1 MSRWRSVW
9 LVARREILERGRS
22 RGFLLGIVLT
32 SALVVGSIVV
42 SAVLFRDDD
51 PTRVGIVGPAPATLA
66 ATLEATAAQLDRRLD
81 LVPIPDRES
90 GETALANGD
99 VQALL
104 VVPADLSSPGEIRF
118 HERADPGVSQ
128 LLAAAVIGLRT
139 GDVLEQAGVDE
150 AALAGAQAPPA
161 IATQVE
167 VPSEDDP
174 SFALATIGAVLV
186 LVGIFGFGYTVLT
199 GVVEEKQSRVVEVVL
214 ATVRPRD
221 LLMGKVLGIGIL
233 GLLQLAAFG
242 VAGLIALAFVQEV
255 SLPSSTPWMIG
266 LVAVFFILGYA
277 LYATALGCLGAL
289 ASRTEEASNAS
300 MPVSIVAMLSYFLC
314 LFVIRDDPTSFLSQ
328 VLTYLPPSAPF
339 AVPMRAALSAIGPVE
354 IALSIGITVIAIWAL
369 FGVAARVYSGA
380 VLKTGGLVSIREAWR
395 GE

>member
-1 MSRWRSVW
+1 VSRFRSVW

-32 SALVVGSIVV
+32 SALVVASIVV

-51 PTRVGIVGPAPATLA
+51 PARIGVVEPAPTALT
-66 ATLEATAAQLDRRLD
+66 ATLEATAGQLDRRID
-81 LVPIPDRES
+81 IVPLPDRAA
-90 GETALANGD
+90 GETALSTGD
-99 VQALL
+99 VEA
-104 VVPADLSSPGEIRF
+104 VVIVPADLSSSGEIRY
-118 HERADPGVSQ
+118 HERADAGVTQ
-128 LLAAAVIGLRT
+128 LLSAAVVALRVQ
-139 GDVLEQAGVDE
+139 GVLEQAGVDD
-150 AALAGAQAPPA
+150 AALAAAQAPPA
-161 IATQVE
+161 VATQVDA
-167 VPSEDDP
+167 PDEDDP
-174 SFALATIGAVLV
+174 SFALATIGAILV

-221 LLMGKVLGIGIL
+221 LLMGKVLGIGVL

-242 VAGLIALAFVQEV
+242 VAGLIALAFVQGV
-255 SLPSSTPWMIG
+255 SLPASTPWMLG
-266 LVAVFFILGYA
+266 LVVVFFILGYA

-300 MPVSIVAMLSYFLC
+300 MPVSIVAMISYFLC
-314 LFVIRDDPTSFLSQ
+314 LFIIRDDPSGFMSQ

-339 AVPMRAALSAIGPVE
+339 AVPMRAALGAISPVE
-354 IALSIGITVIAIWAL
+354 IALSIAITVVAIWVL

-380 VLKTGGLVSIREAWR
+380 VLKTGGLVSIREAWK